1 MATIIK
7 GLAVLAVLFVGV
19 ILLKHLTKSNQP
31 SPSPVDIGG
40 FLQQKGKIII
50 YIALLIMLL
59 LMLIQIKE
67 WDMSGNDNAKL
78 EQVITIEKLTNLDR
92 ENGFCKSNDS
102 NAAVL
107 EKKCN
112 QLSKKNCNVVN
123 CCVYLNDDKC
133 VAGDS
138 NGPTFITDDK
148 GKNIDIDT
156 YYFRNKCY
164 GKGC

>member
-1 MATIIK
+1 MATITK
-7 GLAVLAVLFVGV
+7 GLAVLAVLFVG
-19 ILLKHLTKSNQP
+19 IMLLKYLTKDSPP
-31 SPSPVDIGG
+31 SPFTIELGI
-40 FLQQKGKIII
+40 FLQEYGKIII
-50 YIALLIMLL
+50 YIVIILVL
-59 LMLIQIKE
+59 LMILIQTRE